1 MGSPLLQIE
10 CWRQHRIVVLLE
22 RRTPRTENA
31 GRKATQDEFVKSHDG
46 DDEVKS
52 SRGKARES

>member
-1 MGSPLLQIE
+1 MDSEPFTAGAAYTNLTDLVKNHNSPFYGLINL
-10 CWRQHRIVVLLE
+10 
-22 RRTPRTENA
+22 
-31 GRKATQDEFVKSHDG
+31 DEFVKSHDG

>member
-1 MGSPLLQIE
+1 MKICFIINL
-10 CWRQHRIVVLLE
+10 
-22 RRTPRTENA
+22 
-31 GRKATQDEFVKSHDG
+31 DEFVKSHDG